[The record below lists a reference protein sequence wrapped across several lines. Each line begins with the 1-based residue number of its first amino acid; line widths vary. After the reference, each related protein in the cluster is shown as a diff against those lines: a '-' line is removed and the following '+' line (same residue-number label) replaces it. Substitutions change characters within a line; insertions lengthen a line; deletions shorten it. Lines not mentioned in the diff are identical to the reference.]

1 MRGVVYKDK
10 KVVVAMPAY
19 NAAKTLR
26 KTYGE
31 VMDQGIVD
39 LVVIVD
45 DASRDDTVE
54 IAQKLPQYIFL
65 DFLSGKENVHSV
77 WAKTSNFILSFYW
90 P

>member
-1 MRGVVYKDK
+1 MYKDK

-19 NAAKTLR
+19 NAAKTLQ

-45 DASRDDTVE
+45 DIGIQNEAGAFPAPS
-54 IAQKLPQYIFL
+54 
-65 DFLSGKENVHSV
+65 ENS
-77 WAKTSNFILSFYW
+77 
-90 P
+90 

>member
-1 MRGVVYKDK
+1 MYKDK

-19 NAAKTLR
+19 NAAKTLQ

-45 DASRDDTVE
+45 
-54 IAQKLPQYIFL
+54 YIGIQNEAGAFPAP
-65 DFLSGKENVHSV
+65 SENS
-77 WAKTSNFILSFYW
+77 
-90 P
+90 

>member
-1 MRGVVYKDK
+1 MRCLEFTRETGILRGVLYKDK

-19 NAAKTLR
+19 NAAKTLQ

-45 DASRDDTVE
+45 DASGDETVQ
-54 IAQKLPQYIFL
+54 IAQVRQ
-65 DFLSGKENVHSV
+65 D
-77 WAKTSNFILSFYW
+77 
-90 P
+90 